1 MALNGGYGA
10 LQIYMAWREAHSL
23 ALFTDALHNLSDVVS
38 IALPWM
44 AIILAAKALT
54 ADGERV
60 KNMAAFLNF
69 AMLLGFMI
77 WAIVEAVRRLDNPPE
92 VSGEIMTAMGAV
104 GIVINFF
111 SAWLLRR
118 GGEHDQN
125 LRAAYLHQAADLM
138 SSVAVVIAGV
148 ITIRTG
154 WQATDAVVTLLVST
168 LIARM
173 AWTGLWETGRLLKAA
188 SRSTSVDVIALKIEG
203 AADDRHAGH
212 VH

>member
-10 LQIYMAWREAHSL
+10 LQIYMSWREAHSL

-54 ADGERV
+54 ADGERL
-60 KNMAAFLNF
+60 KNAAALVNY
-69 AMLLGFMI
+69 AMLLGFMA
-77 WAIVEAVRRLDNPPE
+77 WAIVEAFRRLDSPPE

-104 GIVINFF
+104 GIVINLV
-111 SAWLLRR
+111 SAWLLRG
-118 GGEHDQN
+118 GGEHDHN
-125 LRAAYLHQAADLM
+125 LRAAYIHQAADLM

-154 WQATDAVVTLLVST
+154 WGATDAVVTILVSV
-168 LIARM
+168 LISRM
-173 AWTGLWETGRLLKAA
+173 AWVGLRETVRSLKAA
-188 SRSTSVDVIALKIEG
+188 PQSESVGG
-203 AADDRHAGH
+203 AEH